1 MQFLKT
7 LFWVLVAVLLVLFAT
22 RNWFD
27 VTLALWGDIQLD
39 IKLPLLVALAFLMG
53 FLPPYLIQ
61 RGRNWAMKRRL
72 ETYERQQVTRADPAP
87 AAPAPDDE
95 RLP

>member
-7 LFWVLVAVLLVLFAT
+7 MFWVLVAVVLVLFAS

-27 VTLALWGDIQLD
+27 VTLSLWGDIQLD

-53 FLPPYLIQ
+53 FLPPYLVQ
-61 RGRNWAMKRRL
+61 RGRNWALKRRL
-72 ETYERQQVTRADPAP
+72 ETYERQQVTQTAAAPVAP
-87 AAPAPDDE
+87 ASNE
-95 RLP
+95 TLP

>member
-7 LFWVLVAVLLVLFAT
+7 LFWVLVAVVLVLFAS

-27 VTLALWGDIQLD
+27 VTLSLWGDIQLD

-53 FLPPYLIQ
+53 FLPPYLVQ
-61 RGRNWAMKRRL
+61 RGRNWALKRRL
-72 ETYERQQVTRADPAP
+72 ETYERQQVSRAEVPPVAP
-87 AAPAPDDE
+87 AADE
-95 RLP
+95 TAA